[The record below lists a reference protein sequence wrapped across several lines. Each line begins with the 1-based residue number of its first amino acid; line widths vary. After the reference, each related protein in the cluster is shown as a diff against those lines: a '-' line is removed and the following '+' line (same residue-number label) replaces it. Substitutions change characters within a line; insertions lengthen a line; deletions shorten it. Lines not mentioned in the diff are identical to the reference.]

1 VPAGPTRLEVLRGFL
16 PHSPFPLELGMEVV
30 ELEPDRAVLRL
41 PWRPELATIAD
52 VVHGGAIATL
62 LDTAGMAA
70 AWADDQTVP
79 ESPAGATVAMSISYM
94 SAARAADLVAVGQ
107 VLRRG
112 ATLCFVDVSVTAG
125 EEVVA
130 KGMVTHRYG

>member
-1 VPAGPTRLEVLRGFL
+1 MPAGPTRLEVMRGFL

-41 PWRPELATIAD
+41 PWRPKLATIAD

-70 AWADDQTVP
+70 AWADDDTVP
-79 ESPAGATVAMSISYM
+79 ESIGGATVAMSISYM
-94 SAARAADLVAVGQ
+94 SAARAADLVAVGE
-107 VLRRG
+107 VVRRG
-112 ATLCFVDVSVTAG
+112 ASLCFVDVTVTAG
-125 EEVVA
+125 ADMVA

>member
-1 VPAGPTRLEVLRGFL
+1 MPAGPTRLEVMRGFL

-52 VVHGGAIATL
+52 VVHGGAIATR

-70 AWADDQTVP
+70 AWADDETVP
-79 ESPAGATVAMSISYM
+79 ESAAGSTVAMSISYM
-94 SAARAADLVAVGQ
+94 SAARASDLVAVGQ
-107 VLRRG
+107 VARRG
-112 ATLCFVDVSVTAG
+112 ASLCFVDVTVTAG

-130 KGMVTHRYG
+130 KGMVTHRFG